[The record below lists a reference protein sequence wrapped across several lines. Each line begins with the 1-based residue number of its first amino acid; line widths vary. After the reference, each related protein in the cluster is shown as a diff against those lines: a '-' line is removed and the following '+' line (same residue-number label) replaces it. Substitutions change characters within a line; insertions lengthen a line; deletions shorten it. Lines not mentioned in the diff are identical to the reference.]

1 MESDTTVWFL
11 HRLGLTAGPCF
22 GICWT
27 SEETQIT
34 VGNYIRSHRHLQE
47 KFPVQEAGVP
57 AATSP
62 MSLSAFDRLFYN
74 AIRVKILPDWR
85 DYFWENYHYLCDQG
99 MANVSSY
106 GDDNTEDDTV
116 LEDRTAA
123 LMAAAHTV
131 NMIFTESAEDD
142 VLGEY
147 QDDDYLPV
155 YVLEGQ
161 GMQEEYHN
169 EEAQGAQEAEANEDA
184 PPKAE
189 RNDDLA
195 YLIPPHISSDD
206 DSIST
211 E

>member
-1 MESDTTVWFL
+1 
-11 HRLGLTAGPCF
+11 
-22 GICWT
+22 
-27 SEETQIT
+27 
-34 VGNYIRSHRHLQE
+34 
-47 KFPVQEAGVP
+47 
-57 AATSP
+57 
-62 MSLSAFDRLFYN
+62 
-74 AIRVKILPDWR
+74 
-85 DYFWENYHYLCDQG
+85 
-99 MANVSSY
+99 MANVPSY

-142 VLGEY
+142 VPGEY
-147 QDDDYLPV
+147 QDDDYLLV

-169 EEAQGAQEAEANEDA
+169 EEAQGAQEAEANKDA
-184 PPKAE
+184 PPEAE

-195 YLIPPHISSDD
+195 YRIPSHISSDD
-206 DSIST
+206 DSISM